1 MSNRITDG
9 LSRLQNQSRIP
20 ATTWRHWCN
29 LLDLDPVDAVDVWE
43 GICHPIMVAT
53 RKVPEVPYI
62 LQLRAARLELD
73 IFDFKEEV
81 PKVLHI
87 TAFLYALKDERM
99 TGGKARSALLKFYR
113 KSALQIPPDQAP
125 GLFVQ
130 KFIVD
135 LCAVVLVAKVLP
147 SANIT
152 LASVLKPVVEGH
164 GNIEQII
171 GLGLKVLADKPYAD
185 KVRQCL
191 EERENAANNPL
202 PEPDE
207 LSAEDA
213 EEDAEEDGDDGDD
226 YGETEEAAADTAD
239 EYAASPAEDAED
251 DYESDAGEEEY
262 DDGDDYGEV
271 EGDSLEVYLARFKNA
286 LHAIY
291 GTEAKVESEGGE
303 EEDEALTEKNAAQLA
318 ARLKAIALF
327 KPLQAMI
334 PSDEEAALIAQRAE
348 AKCNRGTVRKPVL
361 AAGPSAGDGAAAA
374 GGDMPMVA
382 VIKGGA
388 GKSAARGEGVAKPG
402 ERAHGDV
409 EGSVDVAANDMVE
422 PEDVSLPELSDKAH
436 EIGQLLAALEPNDRQ
451 AWVLLIDP
459 HAHIQ
464 SPSALAR
471 QICSVGTGLEKAY
484 ADIKQIARYI
494 KLKDL
499 LNTSN
504 HKVRRDRNFA
514 IELRTFINSLNNH
527 RKFDSNS
534 PQLAPLGRI
543 LDHAAA
549 ALVRLEA
556 LKTNFNFSTEY
567 PDSYNRETVTLY
579 YEEALRGLTDLVDV
593 ELRGQAREKAD
604 ADSDV
609 LLAAFRAEQF
619 VEKLLQTVRTY
630 MTAMRDKGATKSV
643 AEFNIA
649 TIVEPIEFEDVEE
662 GTPLGPVPDDLLV
675 TDDMGEVF
683 AAACAYVLEK
693 SWQVMQEVHHP
704 LAVAERII
712 DVLREVLVV
721 SAVFT
726 PAMWRHE
733 ENSSLGLA
741 VVSLD
746 KVTGNRTLQELY
758 VRLRS
763 SGQLAF
769 IEGFEDGN
777 FIDLFEIREYKP
789 SRVRAAVKKEQEDE
803 GTEPLQTG
811 HKYLYTVGRTDK
823 LFAKTPNDLISGCIR
838 AEGGGPK
845 VFNVF

>member
-1 MSNRITDG
+1 MSKRITDG

-62 LQLRAARLELD
+62 LQMRAARLELD

-87 TAFLYALKDERM
+87 TAFLYALKDERI
-99 TGGKARSALLKFYR
+99 TGGKARSVLLKFYR
-113 KSALQIPPDQAP
+113 KSALQIAPDQPP
-125 GLFVQ
+125 GIFVK

-147 SANIT
+147 AANIT

-171 GLGLKVLADKPYAD
+171 GLGLKVLAGKPYAD

-213 EEDAEEDGDDGDD
+213 ED
-226 YGETEEAAADTAD
+226 
-239 EYAASPAEDAED
+239 
-251 DYESDAGEEEY
+251 ESDVGEEEY

-291 GTEAKVESEGGE
+291 ETEAEVESEGGK
-303 EEDEALTEKNAAQLA
+303 EEDEALSEKNAAQLA

-327 KPLQAMI
+327 KPLQAII

-348 AKCNRGTVRKPVL
+348 AKSNRGTVRKPVL
-361 AAGPSAGDGAAAA
+361 AAGPSAGGGAAAA

-388 GKSAARGEGVAKPG
+388 GKSADKGEEVAKPG

-436 EIGQLLAALEPNDRQ
+436 EIGKLLAALESNDQQ
-451 AWVLLIDP
+451 AWGLLIDP

-464 SPSALAR
+464 SPWALAR
-471 QICSVGTGLEKAY
+471 QICSIGTGPEKAY
-484 ADIKQIARYI
+484 ADIKQIARYM

-504 HKVRRDRNFA
+504 HTVRRDRNFA

-579 YEEALRGLTDLVDV
+579 YEEALRGVTDLVDV

-675 TDDMGEVF
+675 PDDMGEVF

-693 SWQVMQEVHHP
+693 SWQVMQEVHQP

-726 PAMWRHE
+726 PEMWRHE

-746 KVTGNRTLQELY
+746 KVTGNQTLQELY

-763 SGQLAF
+763 SGELAF

-789 SRVRAAVKKEQEDE
+789 SRVHAVVKKEQEDE

-823 LFAKTPNDLISGCIR
+823 LFAKTPNDLISGYIR

>member
-1 MSNRITDG
+1 MSKRITDG

-62 LQLRAARLELD
+62 LQMRAARLELD

-113 KSALQIPPDQAP
+113 KSALQIPPDQPP

-147 SANIT
+147 AANIT

-213 EEDAEEDGDDGDD
+213 EED
-226 YGETEEAAADTAD
+226 
-239 EYAASPAEDAED
+239 
-251 DYESDAGEEEY
+251 YESDAGEEEY

-291 GTEAKVESEGGE
+291 GTEAEVESEGGE
-303 EEDEALTEKNAAQLA
+303 EEDEVLTEKNAAQLA

-348 AKCNRGTVRKPVL
+348 AKRNRGTVRKPVL

-388 GKSAARGEGVAKPG
+388 GKSADKGEEVAKPG

-422 PEDVSLPELSDKAH
+422 PEEVSLPELSDKAH

-464 SPSALAR
+464 SPWALAR

-484 ADIKQIARYI
+484 ADIKQIARYM

-504 HKVRRDRNFA
+504 HTVRRDRNFA

-543 LDHAAA
+543 LDQAAA

-675 TDDMGEVF
+675 PDDMGEVF

-693 SWQVMQEVHHP
+693 SWQVMQEVHQP

-726 PAMWRHE
+726 PEMWRHE

-746 KVTGNRTLQELY
+746 KVTGNQTLQELY

-763 SGQLAF
+763 SGELAF

-789 SRVRAAVKKEQEDE
+789 SRVHAAVKKEQEDE